1 MPTPIVPLA
10 DVLRAVEAWHQA
22 LDDGWPA
29 PETRGG
35 TRTAISEA
43 AERMGFLGDNRRQII
58 HRLDVASL
66 LGHDVREWTVRM
78 PPERHAAIRRD
89 YASAARRDG
98 VPLSED
104 QRKFHPDWTA
114 ADCIAELQRIAGLD
128 TTKVI
133 SRNYFRVHSDISEST
148 WNRYFGTFEE
158 FKRQSDITL
167 SRHAHRMERD
177 IAKHASV
184 DKMRT
189 LNAGKREWEGA
200 YLRPSS
206 RRWQTVLILNDV
218 HDIHCDPFWRRVL
231 MDTARRVQP
240 EKIVLNG
247 DIFDLPEFSKHFQD
261 PRSFDL
267 LRRIRWVHEFLG
279 DIREAA
285 PESEIIFTEGNHE
298 ARLLRH
304 LGEQTQ
310 AMMVVLADL
319 HGFTVPK
326 LLGLDRYE
334 VNYIARVD
342 LTAWTERDIKVQLR
356 KNYVTLYEGSLLFG
370 HFPEMRSMGIPG
382 GSGHHHKHIVWPGY
396 SPTWGPYEWHQI
408 GCGHQREASYCAGEK
423 WGNGFLLAHIDTSTK
438 RTQFEY
444 LDLSHPAAMIGG
456 RHYERTSAEP
466 VLDLVRT

>member
-114 ADCIAELQRIAGLD
+114 ADCIAELQRIAQID
-128 TTKVI
+128 TDKVI
-133 SRNYFRVHSDISEST
+133 TRNYFRVNSDISEST

-158 FKRQSDITL
+158 FKRQSEITL

-184 DKMRT
+184 DKMRV
-189 LNAGKREWEGA
+189 LNVGKREWEGA

-206 RRWQTVLILNDV
+206 RRWQTVLVLSNGPSAKADGFAL
-218 HDIHCDPFWRRVL
+218 PFKRRALQV
-231 MDTARRVQP
+231 P
-240 EKIVLNG
+240 
-247 DIFDLPEFSKHFQD
+247 LPR
-261 PRSFDL
+261 P
-267 LRRIRWVHEFLG
+267 
-279 DIREAA
+279 
-285 PESEIIFTEGNHE
+285 
-298 ARLLRH
+298 
-304 LGEQTQ
+304 
-310 AMMVVLADL
+310 
-319 HGFTVPK
+319 VPPTP
-326 LLGLDRYE
+326 
-334 VNYIARVD
+334 A
-342 LTAWTERDIKVQLR
+342 
-356 KNYVTLYEGSLLFG
+356 
-370 HFPEMRSMGIPG
+370 
-382 GSGHHHKHIVWPGY
+382 SG
-396 SPTWGPYEWHQI
+396 
-408 GCGHQREASYCAGEK
+408 C
-423 WGNGFLLAHIDTSTK
+423 
-438 RTQFEY
+438 
-444 LDLSHPAAMIGG
+444 
-456 RHYERTSAEP
+456 
-466 VLDLVRT
+466 